1 MRTLFLTR
9 SDVESV
15 LKMEEAI
22 QAVENAFKE
31 KAEGTVQMPGRAWL
45 YFKEY
50 GGDLSLLSAYL
61 QKMGIA
67 GMKVDGYNLNN
78 PKQGLPTITAVVILN
93 DPKTSFPISIMDG
106 ASITGMRTGA
116 VGAVAAKYLAR
127 KDSKVVCIIGA
138 GVQGRF
144 QLIGLNEVFNIE
156 KAKVYDMYIDASK
169 KYVAEMSKKLNIS
182 IEPCSDAR
190 KAVEGS
196 DIIVTV
202 TPSRK
207 PIVMEEW
214 VQPGVHINAIG
225 SDEPG
230 KEELDPNILTKAKIV
245 VDDYGEATHRGEIN
259 VPLSKGIIKSED
271 LHAELAEVVTGKK
284 EGRVSN
290 DEITI
295 FDATGLAIEDVAVA
309 WEAYKKAK
317 DKKLGT
323 SKDLMI

>member
-9 SDVESV
+9 SDIESV
-15 LKMEEAI
+15 LTMKDSI

-31 KAEGTVQMPGRAWL
+31 KAEGTVEMPVRTWL

-61 QKMGIA
+61 RKMGAA

-93 DPKTSFPISIMDG
+93 DPKTSFPISIMNG
-106 ASITGMRTGA
+106 TLITGMRTGA
-116 VGAVAAKYLAR
+116 VGSVAAKYLSR

-144 QLIGLNEVFNIE
+144 QLMGLNEVFSIE
-156 KAKVYDMYIDASK
+156 KVKVYDMYIDASK
-169 KYVAEMSKKLNIS
+169 KYAVEMGKKLNIP
-182 IEPCSDAR
+182 IEPCYDAR

-214 VQPGVHINAIG
+214 VKPGAHINAIG
-225 SDEPG
+225 ADEPG
-230 KEELDPNILTKAKIV
+230 KEELDPNILKKAKIV
-245 VDDYGEATHRGEIN
+245 VDDYEEAIRRGEVN
-259 VPLSKGIIKSED
+259 VPLSKGIMNKED
-271 LHAELAEVVTGKK
+271 IYAELAEVVAGKK
-284 EGRVSN
+284 KGRESG
-290 DEITI
+290 DEITV
-295 FDATGLAIEDVAVA
+295 FDATGLAIEDVAVG

-317 DKKLGT
+317 ERNLG
-323 SKDLMI
+323 KEINLVL